1 MLTGD
6 SFVAIPPEFF
16 VQSEVACGVL
26 RSDTVPPLT
35 MDAPYFNFLADPDH
49 LETRR
54 VAGGLAVVASR
65 SAPEKTT
72 PNEDCAAIVPLG
84 AEQVVLLV
92 ADGLGGHAS
101 GEIASRMAIEKME
114 ESLRERAEESDGPL
128 DAEQLRGGIIAG
140 IERANQAVMELATG
154 AGTTLCIAEIQG
166 DTVRVYHIG
175 DSVIMLVGQRGKI
188 KFQTLAHSPI
198 GYAIEA
204 GLLDEAD
211 AMHHEERHL
220 ISNVL
225 GSPEMRIE
233 VGPPRK
239 MSLRDTLILSSDG
252 LLDNL
257 LTNEIVERCRKGPL
271 PAAVER
277 LVADAR
283 HRMEVGPTGDH
294 PSKPDDLTVVAF
306 RRSG

>member
-1 MLTGD
+1 M
-6 SFVAIPPEFF
+6 PP
-16 VQSEVACGVL
+16 Q
-26 RSDTVPPLT
+26 T
-35 MDAPYFNFLADPDH
+35 MDAPYFTFLADPDH

-54 VAGGLAVVASR
+54 VAGGVAVVASR
-65 SAPEKTT
+65 TAPEKTT
-72 PNEDCAAIVPLG
+72 PNEDCAAVIPIG
-84 AEQVVLLV
+84 DDQAVLLV

-114 ESLRERAEESDGPL
+114 QSLRERTEECEGPL
-128 DAEQLRGGIIAG
+128 DDEQLRAGVITG
-140 IERANQAVMELATG
+140 IERANQAIMEIASG

-166 DTVRVYHIG
+166 DKVRVYHIG
-175 DSVIMLVGQRGKI
+175 DSVIMLVGQRGKM

-198 GYAIEA
+198 GYAVEA

-211 AMHHEERHL
+211 AIHHEERHL
-220 ISNVL
+220 ISNFL

-233 VGPPRK
+233 IGPPRR

-257 LTNEIVERCRKGPL
+257 LTDEIVERCRKGPL

-283 HRMEVGPTGDH
+283 HRMEIGPTGDH

>member
-1 MLTGD
+1 
-6 SFVAIPPEFF
+6 
-16 VQSEVACGVL
+16 
-26 RSDTVPPLT
+26 
-35 MDAPYFNFLADPDH
+35 MDAPYFTFLTEPDH
-49 LETRR
+49 LEERH

-65 SAPEKTT
+65 TSPEKTT
-72 PNEDCAAIVPLG
+72 PNEDCAAVIPLSDTQ
-84 AEQVVLLV
+84 AVLLV

-101 GEIASRMAIEKME
+101 GEIASRLAIEKME
-114 ESLRERAEESDGPL
+114 ESLRERIEENEGPL
-128 DAEQLRGGIIAG
+128 DAEQLRAGIIAG
-140 IERANQAVMELATG
+140 IERANKAVMELASG
-154 AGTTLCIAEIQG
+154 AATTLCIAEIQG

-198 GYAIEA
+198 GYAVES
-204 GLLDEAD
+204 GLIDEAD
-211 AMHHEERHL
+211 AIHHEERHL

-225 GSPEMRIE
+225 GSVDMRIE
-233 VGPPRK
+233 IGPPRK

-257 LTNEIVERCRKGPL
+257 LTDEIVERCRKGPL
-271 PAAVER
+271 PKAVER

-283 HRMEVGPTGDH
+283 HRMEIGPTEDH

-306 RRSG
+306 RRRG

>member
-1 MLTGD
+1 M
-6 SFVAIPPEFF
+6 PP
-16 VQSEVACGVL
+16 Q
-26 RSDTVPPLT
+26 T
-35 MDAPYFNFLADPDH
+35 MDAPYFTFLADPDH
-49 LETRR
+49 LETCQ

-65 SAPEKTT
+65 TAPEKTT
-72 PNEDCAAIVPLG
+72 PNEDCASVIPVGDDQA
-84 AEQVVLLV
+84 VLLV
-92 ADGLGGHAS
+92 ADGMGGHAS
-101 GEIASRMAIEKME
+101 GEIASRLAIQKIE
-114 ESLRERAEESDGPL
+114 ESLLEKTEESEGPL
-128 DAEQLRGGIIAG
+128 DAEQLRASIITG
-140 IERANQAVMELATG
+140 IERANQAIMEIATG
-154 AGTTLCIAEIQG
+154 AGTTLCVAEIQG

-175 DSVIMLVGQRGKI
+175 DSVIMLVGQRGKM

-198 GYAIEA
+198 GYAVEA
-204 GLLDEAD
+204 GMLEEAD
-211 AMHHEERHL
+211 AIHHEERHL
-220 ISNVL
+220 ISNFL

-233 VGPPRK
+233 IGPPRK

-257 LTNEIVERCRKGPL
+257 LTDEIVERCRKGPL

-283 HRMEVGPTGDH
+283 HRMEIGPTGDH